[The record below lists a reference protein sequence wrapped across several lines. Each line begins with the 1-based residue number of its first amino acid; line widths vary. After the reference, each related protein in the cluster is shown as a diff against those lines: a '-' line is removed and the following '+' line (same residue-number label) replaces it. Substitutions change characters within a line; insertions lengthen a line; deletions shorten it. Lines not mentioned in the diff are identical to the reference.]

1 MYLCFRVLRNIYT
14 NVWIPLIYT
23 WKCSVLPKELINPAN
38 CQVLQF
44 SWLKIKSMSVN
55 IDWKKCTQFSSNVNL
70 LIVTCLVIP
79 VQNSAVYSEPDEI
92 FACTTLFSFC
102 VNMHMNT
109 CICSVHCHW
118 GSCIPTSGILLFHII
133 WFDNFSIS
141 CFISACDWS
150 LYLCQ
155 FDHQR
160 NQWTSKIAGTNR
172 C

>member
-1 MYLCFRVLRNIYT
+1 MFISTIYGSHFRLKEWFLLHSRLEYLSIMYLCFRVLRNIYT

-55 IDWKKCTQFSSNVNL
+55 IDWQKCTQFSSNVNL

-92 FACTTLFSFC
+92 FACSTLFSFC
-102 VNMHMNT
+102 VNMHMQCPLPLRQLHT
-109 CICSVHCHW
+109 D
-118 GSCIPTSGILLFHII
+118 FRDII
-133 WFDNFSIS
+133 I
-141 CFISACDWS
+141 
-150 LYLCQ
+150 
-155 FDHQR
+155 
-160 NQWTSKIAGTNR
+160 
-172 C
+172 